1 MKKERK
7 RNNQTQA
14 TQAKGDMKEKMKEK
28 KIKAFVEVMLK
39 ESKAKLLELES
50 KSEEKI
56 EKIESYNYEV
66 GYIG

>member
-1 MKKERK
+1 
-7 RNNQTQA
+7 
-14 TQAKGDMKEKMKEK
+14 MKEK
-28 KIKAFVEVMLK
+28 KIKAFVEAMLK

>member
-28 KIKAFVEVMLK
+28 KIKAFVEAMLK